1 VCILTT
7 GGEYMTPPMSD
18 FEMANR
24 YVNTILSFMGVE
36 DIKTIAAQRLDI
48 QGEDVQKIMSEAL
61 KEAEEVAKSF

>member
-1 VCILTT
+1 
-7 GGEYMTPPMSD
+7 MTPPMSD